1 MYESTSE
8 ALAHLD
14 ELAEKLEQAAYVYS
28 AYMHDRYCPQAQRE
42 EALRVLKARRGA
54 LRDAQYS
61 AIAYQQMQLP
71 L

>member
-1 MYESTSE
+1 MYESTAD

-14 ELAEKLEQAAYVYS
+14 LLAEKLEQAAYIYS
-28 AYMHDRYCPQAQRE
+28 ALMHDRFAPQAQRE

-54 LRDAQYS
+54 LRDAQY
-61 AIAYQQMQLP
+61 AALTYQQLELP